1 MITPSQILPSG
12 WRDLIIP
19 GARTTIGYDIATTEG
34 DTSNPGSIA
43 ITQEVANRYQVK
55 VGATWKTKDPDIAR
69 AVIAEAFDLPHGIR
83 PHAFVID
90 ASNERYYATDLKS
103 KYSTK
108 TKVVLYVANENI
120 EFKGQIMP
128 LKTYCGTLCKNA
140 MQDGQLDL
148 PPEEWV
154 YRNFRGVKE
163 DKGRFVFETD
173 AEGNHC
179 DFVQAVWN
187 CLYGFAAPGS
197 GPSAAKPASTLSQRV
212 WGALQTLSGR
222 RAQPTPRLT

>member
-1 MITPSQILPSG
+1 MITPDQILPSG

-19 GARTTIGYDIATTEG
+19 GAKTTIGYDIATTEG
-34 DTSNPGSIA
+34 DTSNPASIA
-43 ITQEVANRYQVK
+43 ITQQVANRYQVK

-69 AVIAEAFDLPHGIR
+69 AVIAQAFDLPHGLR
-83 PHAFVID
+83 PFAFVID
-90 ASNERYYATDLKS
+90 ASNERYFATDLQRA
-103 KYSTK
+103 YARK
-108 TKVVLYVANENI
+108 TKVVLYVANESI
-120 EFKGQIMP
+120 EFRGEKIP
-128 LKTYCGTLCKNA
+128 LKTYCGNLCKNA
-140 MQDGQLDL
+140 IQDGQLDL

-163 DKGRFVFETD
+163 DKGRFVFEAD

-197 GPSAAKPASTLSQRV
+197 GPVSAKPSGTISQRV

-222 RAQPTPRLT
+222 IGQPTPRLT